1 LSAYTGLAAHY
12 DQLMDHVDYAAW
24 ADFAERQFA
33 RTKTPVR
40 LVLDLACGTGQLTCL
55 LAGRGYD
62 MIGVDSSEDMLAQ
75 AQASAAGLDP
85 PPLFLCQQMQQL
97 DLYGTVDAAVC
108 CLDGLNYLTAERDV
122 RRALTRVRL
131 FLAPGGVF
139 VFDAL
144 MPAHFAARDGRDFV
158 SRAEAAF
165 CVWHTDWNPH
175 RLLARH
181 TLDLF
186 ARGPDDL
193 WRRTEE
199 THTQRAY
206 PPETWRRLLAE
217 VGFVGIRAHGPR
229 ALRRGRTDENR
240 IFFVVHSPAARRRA

>member
-1 LSAYTGLAAHY
+1 MGLAAHY
-12 DQLMDHVDYAAW
+12 DRLMDHVDYGAW

-33 RTKTPVR
+33 RIQTPVR
-40 LVLDLACGTGQLTCL
+40 LVLDLACGTGRLTCL
-55 LAGRGYD
+55 LAARGYD

-75 AQASAAGLDP
+75 AQENASGLDR
-85 PPLFLCQQMQQL
+85 PPLFLCQRMQRL

-122 RRALTRVRL
+122 RRALARLRL

-139 VFDAL
+139 IFDAL
-144 MPAHFAARDGRDFV
+144 TPARFAALNGRDFV
-158 SRAEAAF
+158 GRAEDAF
-165 CVWHTDWNPH
+165 CVWHTDWNPG

-181 TLDLF
+181 TVDLF
-186 ARGPDDL
+186 ARGPDGL
-193 WRRTEE
+193 WRRAEE

-217 VGFVGIRAHGPR
+217 AGFVGVRAYGAR
-229 ALRRGRTDENR
+229 ALRRGHADEGR
-240 IFFVVHSPAARRRA
+240 VFFVARAPAARRRV